1 MNSIYWVIF
10 MGLLINIPSLAPM
23 LFLHKISKKVKVSLA
38 LRLFLL
44 NAFLVISLV
53 TLSQNTT
60 QKYGLFPIWLVF
72 TAIGLFVVMLIPT
85 VKFTRK
91 HLTVGKSRVVI
102 LSSFLIVYAIRF
114 HGVFLDVNGS
124 GYTGYTINGYNV
136 VWTLFFLFAC
146 LLAYLGSAGS
156 KIYSG
161 SYAPSSTPQS
171 DYFKPT
177 KEYETQSQIDYDI
190 AVKGS
195 SVLLDP
201 NLSIVEQQRYR
212 DALEKKER
220 EDW

>member
-1 MNSIYWVIF
+1 MNSIYWVFFI
-10 MGLLINIPSLAPM
+10 GLLMNIPSLAPV
-23 LFLHKISKKVKVSLA
+23 LFLHKISKKVKLSLA

-60 QKYGLFPIWLVF
+60 QKYGLFPVWLVF

-85 VKFTRK
+85 LKFTRK
-91 HLTVGKSRVVI
+91 HLTAGKSRAVI
-102 LSSFLIVYAIRF
+102 LSSFLFAYVVRF
-114 HGVFLDVNGS
+114 HGVFSDVNGS
-124 GYTGYTINGYNV
+124 GYTLNGYNV

-146 LLAYLGSAGS
+146 LLAYLGCTGD
-156 KIYSG
+156 KNYSG

-212 DALEKKER
+212 DVLKKKE
-220 EDW
+220 DGFY